1 MTSPFGPITFRPQD
15 QQSTLGLYVG
25 KLDMKDGRGFMTDWK
40 YANGKDL
47 QPSDDFVKGKR
58 PVEATK

>member
-1 MTSPFGPITFRPQD
+1 MAFTETWQVLLEAI
-15 QQSTLGLYVG
+15 G

-47 QPSDDFVKGKR
+47 QPSDDFVKARR
-58 PVEATK
+58 PAEATK